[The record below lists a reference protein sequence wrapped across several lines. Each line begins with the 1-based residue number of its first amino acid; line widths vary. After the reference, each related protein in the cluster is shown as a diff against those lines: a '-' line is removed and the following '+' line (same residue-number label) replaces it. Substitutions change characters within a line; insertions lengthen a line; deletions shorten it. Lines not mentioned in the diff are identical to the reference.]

1 MLKKIL
7 FFVFFG
13 LVMGHQ
19 AFMMTIAFA
28 CFQNIDAHENSR
40 NITGMFEDLLFE
52 PFFDSGFI
60 VTNVPLT
67 EYVSEKD
74 INLAEI
80 GKLFEEEPADYLVLL
95 RFEYGDTLIFD
106 ERTRQRVPDWKR
118 LNISLFE
125 SSGENEI
132 FSKAVDMAGVKGG
145 NLEKKAEILSKQIAD
160 GILAAIKKNKKAGKR

>member
-1 MLKKIL
+1 MLKRFL

-13 LVMGHQ
+13 LCASMQ
-19 AFMMTIAFA
+19 AFTMTIAFA
-28 CFQNIDAHENSR
+28 CFQNKSAPEKCR
-40 NITGMFEDLLFE
+40 TVTVMFEDLLLNS
-52 PFFDSGFI
+52 FFDSGFI

-106 ERTRQRVPDWKR
+106 ERTRQRVPEWKR

-132 FSKAVDMAGVKGG
+132 FNKAVDMAGVKGG